1 MSFLDSVG
9 GVGRVSATLLRH
21 RLIAATAASAAAVI
35 VAGCAFAATS
45 SGTGKEKLVSE
56 GNTKHTAPTASASPT
71 PTPVGPLQLLSVSPV
86 GGSHDANGGAP
97 ITLTFSSAL
106 SPGTPLPKLS
116 PKIPGSWQV
125 SGDTATFT
133 PASGFLPNTAVTLRI
148 PGGAAGMAGAD
159 ASAGTLAT
167 GSTVKF
173 KTGTYSVLRLQQILA
188 QLGYLPLTWTASAS
202 SAATGG
208 GSASIPADAPAA
220 GSSASDSASASSAS
234 SDSAS
239 ADSASAGSASAGA
252 ATTGLNQQ
260 VADAYQP
267 PDGTFT
273 FKSGYPTELTS
284 QWTVG
289 KDNML
294 NNGAI
299 RAFQSVEGL
308 TMDGVAGP
316 DVWSHL
322 LKAAAKHKV
331 NPNGYTYAL
340 ADQHTPESLTVWHN
354 GKVIEHTL
362 ANTGIPGRNTQDGTF
377 PVYLRYQEN
386 YMDGTNPDGSKYHDL
401 VQWISYFNG
410 GDAVH
415 YFARY
420 SYGSYQSLG
429 CVEVPYAPAEK
440 VWGYM
445 TYGTLVTVIGPEA

>member
-1 MSFLDSVG
+1 VSFLGSVG
-9 GVGRVSATLLRH
+9 GVGRVSGTLLRH

-56 GNTKHTAPTASASPT
+56 GNTKKTAPTASASPT
-71 PTPVGPLQLLSVSPV
+71 PTPVGPLTLLSVSPV
-86 GGSHDANGGAP
+86 GGTHDANGGAP

-106 SPGTPLPKLS
+106 SQDTPLPKLS

-133 PASGFLPNTAVTLRI
+133 PASGFLPDTAVTLKI
-148 PGGAAGMAGAD
+148 PASMTGAD
-159 ASAGTLAT
+159 ASAGTLAK
-167 GSTVKF
+167 GSTVRF

-202 SAATGG
+202 DSTADGA
-208 GSASIPADAPAA
+208 SASIPADAPAA
-220 GSSASDSASASSAS
+220 AGT
-234 SDSAS
+234 
-239 ADSASAGSASAGA
+239 GSATA
-252 ATTGLNQQ
+252 GLNQQ

-267 PDGTFT
+267 PAGTFT
-273 FKSGYPTELTS
+273 FQSGYPTELTS

-294 NNGAI
+294 DNGAI

-340 ADQHTPESLTVWHN
+340 ANQHSPESLTVWHN

-420 SYGSYQSLG
+420 SYGYYQSLG
-429 CVEVPYAPAEK
+429 CVEVPYAPAKK